1 MGCACTHLT
10 EFSLSVVFTDVPWN
24 KPELPARFDE
34 QLLYFA
40 GPLFGLLLLCLSG
53 AYFVDKWARKGN
65 LPNLFVKEKEL
76 DDHGGFMEI
85 FQFRLREH
93 HNWLSIALRRHSS
106 GFTSVQRTCVAF
118 THAIL
123 QSAVAAAFF
132 SEEGALK
139 MDQMI
144 GVAIMSVLVSAPVPF
159 IAQRLFLRRGR
170 QLTTQ
175 ITEES
180 EKSGNAQVDQCL
192 EWPGDVHIGSMA
204 AKAAYFMLFCF
215 STGGC
220 FWIVTV
226 TVAFDDEKMHSW
238 LVSNAM
244 SIAVSILGTSMLKHA
259 AVLITLKKPAY
270 TLLTQIT
277 NNHSCHENP
286 NEIRS

>member
-1 MGCACTHLT
+1 M
-10 EFSLSVVFTDVPWN
+10 
-24 KPELPARFDE
+24 
-34 QLLYFA
+34 YFA

-53 AYFVDKWARKGN
+53 AYFVVDKRARKGN
-65 LPNLFVKEKEL
+65 LPNLFVKEEEL
-76 DDHGGFMEI
+76 DDHGSFGQI
-85 FQFRLREH
+85 LRFRLREH

-118 THAIL
+118 THAVL

-132 SEEGALK
+132 SEEGTLK

-175 ITEES
+175 ITKEF

-192 EWPGDVHIGSMA
+192 ELPGDVLIDIGCM

-226 TVAFDDEKMHSW
+226 TVAFDDEKMHGW

-259 AVLITLKKPAY
+259 AVPITLITLNKPD
-270 TLLTQIT
+270 I
-277 NNHSCHENP
+277 P
-286 NEIRS
+286 